1 MKEKIIKSPGENGE
15 YILSEDTVAE
25 DTIADGSGNYV
36 KMKI

>member
-1 MKEKIIKSPGENGE
+1 MKEKIIKSPGENSE
-15 YILSEDTVAE
+15 YLHSE